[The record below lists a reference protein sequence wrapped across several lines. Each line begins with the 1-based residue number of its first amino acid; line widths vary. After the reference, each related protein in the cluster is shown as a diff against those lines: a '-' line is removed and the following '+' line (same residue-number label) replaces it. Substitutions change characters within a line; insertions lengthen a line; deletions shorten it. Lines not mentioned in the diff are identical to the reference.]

1 MFHMEEGG
9 IVGVNE
15 RLDKIAATAVP
26 KRTASDIVKEKDAE
40 QRVNRRVYDQ
50 DHRAQPEV

>member
-15 RLDKIAATAVP
+15 RLDKIAATAAP
-26 KRTASDIVKEKDAE
+26 KRTASDIVREKDAE
-40 QRVNRRVYDQ
+40 RVNRRVYDQ